1 MATGDIITATRYNQI
16 QATVGSVL
24 GIGAAD
30 SGYGIQLSS
39 SQVNPTSIVTA
50 EDMAKLRKDML
61 AIYVHQTGSNTE
73 FSLPIIEKEDFISDS
88 PIVGKNEYDI
98 YTAESNR
105 LLTNRNNYGDFG
117 SVTCNDPLS
126 IVNYTLECNKIIST
140 RSTSWGGDTQSQSI
154 FHEVEVRFASA
165 NARRHF
171 FNTGSQIRFRAELKN
186 FPVGGAGAGQLKF
199 NNWSD
204 MFTAMGTI
212 QFKSFETAVS
222 PGAGGTTQT
231 IGNFG
236 LTNAYQVL
244 FIKSGSGL
252 YSDNTYIIKGKSL
265 NASTI
270 SFLIEFNDLDVGSNQ
285 DGFGPVDEP
294 VEGTLTSRV
303 DQFRA
308 TGTDI
313 GNVTKVS
320 VASPVYRNTITL

>member
-24 GIGAAD
+24 GIGAAN
-30 SGYGIQLSS
+30 SGYGIPLAS
-39 SQVNPTSIVTA
+39 SQVNITKTITA

-105 LLTNRNNYGDFG
+105 LLTNRNNY
-117 SVTCNDPLS
+117 DPDALLS
-126 IVNYTLECNKIIST
+126 NFTLEPNKIIST

-171 FNTGSQIRFRAELKN
+171 FNTGSEIRFAADLKN
-186 FPVGGAGAGQLKF
+186 FPGGDGQLKF

-204 MFTAMGTI
+204 MFTAMGTVR
-212 QFKSFETAVS
+212 FKSFETTVS
-222 PGAGGTTQT
+222 PGAGGTTQP

-236 LTNAYQVL
+236 LTNTYQVL

-252 YSDNTYIIKGKSL
+252 YSDNTYVIKGRAVNS
-265 NASTI
+265 STI

-294 VEGTLTSRV
+294 VEGILTSQV

-308 TGTDI
+308 TGTI
-313 GNVTKVS
+313 TGNVTKVI

>member
-50 EDMAKLRKDML
+50 EDMTKLRVDML
-61 AIYVHQTGSNTE
+61 AIYVHQQGTNTG
-73 FSLPIIEKEDFISDS
+73 FSDLLPIIEKEDLISDS
-88 PIVGKNEYDI
+88 PIVGKNEYNRYTVESNNLLDTRNS
-98 YTAESNR
+98 YTASS
-105 LLTNRNNYGDFG
+105 LSTNF
-117 SVTCNDPLS
+117 S
-126 IVNYTLECNKIIST
+126 LELNQIIST

-171 FNTGSQIRFRAELKN
+171 FNTGSEIRFAAELKN
-186 FPVGGAGAGQLKF
+186 FPGGGAGAGQLKF